1 MNKAFLILFILFA
14 SCTPQISKDFQVTKK
29 VNMCEIVDASF
40 TIDYYG
46 NFSTELL
53 EFLSSTNSID
63 VLQIKIRG
71 GHPES
76 SFLKRWTFVDN
87 TKLLKNEKTFDQKF
101 NQEIKSDFNALKK
114 EIEQIEQGSY
124 IQICNYTTANISYL
138 YLIKIKGVIKFQYS
152 SSMKSNALDLKSKNK
167 IQKFL
172 TVFRKLELI

>member
-1 MNKAFLILFILFA
+1 MPYSLFYQFIQAHLFFLI
-14 SCTPQISKDFQVTKK
+14 
-29 VNMCEIVDASF
+29 
-40 TIDYYG
+40 
-46 NFSTELL
+46 
-53 EFLSSTNSID
+53 
-63 VLQIKIRG
+63 
-71 GHPES
+71 
-76 SFLKRWTFVDN
+76 
-87 TKLLKNEKTFDQKF
+87 KF

-114 EIEQIEQGSY
+114 EIEQIEEGSY